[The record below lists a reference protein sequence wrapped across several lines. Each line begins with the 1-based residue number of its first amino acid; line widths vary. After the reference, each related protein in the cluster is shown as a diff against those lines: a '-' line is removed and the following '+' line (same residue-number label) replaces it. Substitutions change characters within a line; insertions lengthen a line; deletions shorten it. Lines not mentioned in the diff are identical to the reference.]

1 MLHFFST
8 YAYFTFSLVLLGLF
22 GLGMYAFPSQR
33 RPMILAGVISGPGA
47 LYQSIFVPEYW
58 EPVQLFRF
66 LAGPEDLI
74 FLVSMGGLGWLIVP
88 VLYGR
93 RTMQFNI
100 RPWRIT
106 RAYVGFT
113 VIFLGVW
120 LTLWNAGMH
129 VLRAELVATAA
140 VVLTVLV
147 LRLRFWP
154 LVVIGPLLFGL
165 PYTVLLSLGL
175 WLHPEFLG
183 QWNLNSL
190 TGLYVLG
197 IPIEETAWAFSYGAA
212 WPLLLVYH
220 FDLRLLKA
228 TRTPT
233 GSRGAIVNPMEPS

>member
-8 YAYFTFSLVLLGLF
+8 YAYFSFSLVLLGLL
-22 GLGMYAFPSQR
+22 GLGIYAFPSQR
-33 RPMILAGVISGPGA
+33 RPMVLAGIIGAPSA
-47 LYQSIFVPEYW
+47 LYQSLFVPEYW
-58 EPVQLFRF
+58 EPIQLFRC

-74 FLVSMGGLGWLIVP
+74 FNASMGSLGWLIVP
-88 VLYGR
+88 AVYGR
-93 RTMQFNI
+93 RMMHLSI
-100 RPWRIT
+100 RPWRIV
-106 RAYVGFT
+106 RAYLGFT

-120 LTLWNAGMH
+120 LPLWNAGMH
-129 VLRAELVATAA
+129 VLRAELLATAA
-140 VVLTVLV
+140 VVLVVLV

-154 LVVIGPLLFGL
+154 LVVVGPLMFGL
-165 PYTVLLSLGL
+165 PYTVLVSLGL
-175 WLHPEFLG
+175 WLRPDFLA

-190 TGLYVLG
+190 TGWYVLG

-233 GSRGAIVNPMEPS
+233 GSSGAIVNPMEPS